1 MLQQLEIKRL
11 RKHRE
16 QAFDPFSHSSDRREQ
31 QPAEIP
37 AAASSHMQV
46 EAGIRTELGIAAI
59 QRKVERAGAAPAQ
72 PAAGGSCNSYC
83 KDACSQFVK
92 PTDSVWECSAC
103 TARQVGARG
112 CFPGAMGYMG
122 YNAIRGGR
130 AVEAAADEW
139 ERAEAT
145 ADAQATA
152 HEQAM
157 GEEPAPPAV
166 LEAAADEWERAEA
179 TADAQATAHEQAMG
193 EEPAQPTVLEAAADE
208 WERAE
213 AAADAQATA
222 HEQPMGEEPAPPA
235 VLVLKPA
242 GEETGDR

>member
-1 MLQQLEIKRL
+1 MQEMCRLNTLVALSVLVCSTGPVESKAFHAFGRANATMLQQLEIKRL

-16 QAFDPFSHSSDRREQ
+16 QAFNPFSHSSDRREQ
-31 QPAEIP
+31 QPAETP

-46 EAGIRTELGIAAI
+46 EAGIRTELGIATI

-139 ERAEAT
+139 ERAEAA

-166 LEAAADEWERAEA
+166 L
-179 TADAQATAHEQAMG
+179 
-193 EEPAQPTVLEAAADE
+193 
-208 WERAE
+208 
-213 AAADAQATA
+213 
-222 HEQPMGEEPAPPA
+222 
-235 VLVLKPA
+235 VLKPA
-242 GEETGDR
+242 GEESDGVVLYGLAAKKAGT